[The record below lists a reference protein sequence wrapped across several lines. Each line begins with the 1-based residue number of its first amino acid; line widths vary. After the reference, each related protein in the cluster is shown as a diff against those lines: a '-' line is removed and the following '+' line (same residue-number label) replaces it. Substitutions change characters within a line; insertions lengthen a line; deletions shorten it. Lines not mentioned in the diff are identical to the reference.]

1 MDKLPKIIALCGYK
15 GSGKDTAAEYLVT
28 KYKYNHYKISE
39 KLKEVIKLLF
49 NLDDNDLEK
58 NKDEINDKWGI
69 EPRKIMQFIGTD
81 MFQYK
86 LQELF
91 PNIEKTF
98 WIKSLFT
105 DELINKIENEN
116 HRVVISDLRFLHEYD
131 LISNI
136 YVPYSILKVQN
147 NNLEKNDNHISENEF
162 NNIPINA
169 VILNNTTKQQL
180 YNNIDH
186 IAFSMM
192 VEPKDS

>member
-1 MDKLPKIIALCGYK
+1 MNKLPKIIALCGYK

-91 PNIEKTF
+91 PTIEKSF

-192 VEPKDS
+192 VEPKD

>member
-1 MDKLPKIIALCGYK
+1 MNKLPKIIALCGYK

-186 IAFSMM
+186 ITFSMM
-192 VEPKDS
+192 VEPKD

>member
-1 MDKLPKIIALCGYK
+1 MNKLPKIIALCGYK
-15 GSGKDTAAEYLVT
+15 GSGKDTVAEYLVQ

-49 NLDDNDLEK
+49 NLNDDDLER

-192 VEPKDS
+192 VEPKD

>member
-105 DELINKIENEN
+105 DELINKI
-116 HRVVISDLRFLHEYD
+116 
-131 LISNI
+131 
-136 YVPYSILKVQN
+136 
-147 NNLEKNDNHISENEF
+147 
-162 NNIPINA
+162 
-169 VILNNTTKQQL
+169 
-180 YNNIDH
+180 
-186 IAFSMM
+186 
-192 VEPKDS
+192 

>member
-1 MDKLPKIIALCGYK
+1 MNKLPKIIALCGYK

-91 PNIEKTF
+91 PTIEKSF

-105 DELINKIENEN
+105 DELINKIKNED
-116 HRVVISDLRFLHEYD
+116 HRVVISDLRFLHEYN

-136 YVPYSILKVQN
+136 YVSYSILKVQN
-147 NNLEKNDNHISENEF
+147 SNLEKNDKHISENEF
-162 NNIPINA
+162 NNIPIND
-169 VILNNTTKQQL
+169 VILNNTNKQQL

-192 VEPKDS
+192 VEHRN

>member
-1 MDKLPKIIALCGYK
+1 MNKLPKIIALCGYK
-15 GSGKDTAAEYLVT
+15 GSGKDTVAEYLVQ

-49 NLDDNDLEK
+49 NLNDDDLER

-91 PNIEKTF
+91 PTIEKSF

-192 VEPKDS
+192 VEPKD

>member
-1 MDKLPKIIALCGYK
+1 MNKLPKIIALCGYK
-15 GSGKDTAAEYLVT
+15 GSGKDTVAEYLVD

-58 NKDEINDKWGI
+58 NKDKINDKWGI

-86 LQELF
+86 LQEIF
-91 PNIEKTF
+91 PNIEKNF

-105 DELINKIENEN
+105 DELINKIKNEDY
-116 HRVVISDLRFLHEYD
+116 RIVISDLRFLHEYN

-136 YVPYSILKVQN
+136 GVSYIILKVN
-147 NNLEKNDNHISENEF
+147 NSSLKKNDKHISENEF
-162 NNIPINA
+162 NNIPINDI
-169 VILNNTTKQQL
+169 ILNNSSIQQL
-180 YNNIDH
+180 YNNIDN
-186 IAFSMM
+186 IVFSIII
-192 VEPKDS
+192 KNI

>member
-1 MDKLPKIIALCGYK
+1 MNKLPKIIALCGYK
-15 GSGKDTAAEYLVT
+15 GSGKDTVAEYLVQ

-49 NLDDNDLEK
+49 NLNDDDLER

-91 PNIEKTF
+91 PTIEKSF

-116 HRVVISDLRFLHEYD
+116 HRIVISDLRFLHEYN

-136 YVPYSILKVQN
+136 YVSYSILKVQN
-147 NNLEKNDNHISENEF
+147 NNLEKNDKHISENEF

-169 VILNNTTKQQL
+169 VILNNSTKELL
-180 YNNIDH
+180 YNNIDN
-186 IAFSMM
+186 IAFKMILKSR
-192 VEPKDS
+192 D

>member
-1 MDKLPKIIALCGYK
+1 MNKLPKIIALCGYK
-15 GSGKDTAAEYLVT
+15 GSGKDTVAEYLV
-28 KYKYNHYKISE
+28 KNYKYNHYKISE
-39 KLKEVIKLLF
+39 KLKEGIKLLF
-49 NLDDNDLEK
+49 NLNDDDLER

-91 PNIEKTF
+91 PTIEKSF

-105 DELINKIENEN
+105 DELINKIANED
-116 HRVVISDLRFLHEYD
+116 HRIVISDLRFLHEYN

-136 YVPYSILKVQN
+136 CVSYSILKIQN
-147 NNLEKNDNHISENEF
+147 DNLEKNDNHISENEF

-169 VILNNTTKQQL
+169 VILNNSNKQQL
-180 YNNIDH
+180 YNNIDN
-186 IAFSMM
+186 IAFKMI
-192 VEPKDS
+192 

>member
-1 MDKLPKIIALCGYK
+1 MNKLPKIIALCGYK

-192 VEPKDS
+192 VEPKD

>member
-192 VEPKDS
+192 VEPKD

>member
-116 HRVVISDLRFLHEYD
+116 HRVVISDLIFLHEYD

-136 YVPYSILKVQN
+136 YVSYSILKVQN

-169 VILNNTTKQQL
+169 VILNNSTKQKL

-192 VEPKDS
+192 VEPRD

>member
-1 MDKLPKIIALCGYK
+1 MNKMPKIIALCGYR
-15 GSGKDTAAEYLVT
+15 GSGKDTAAEYLVK

-49 NLDDNDLEK
+49 NLDDNDLEQH
-58 NKDEINDKWGI
+58 KDKINDKWGI

-91 PNIEKTF
+91 PNIGKDF

-105 DELINKIENEN
+105 DELINKIKNED
-116 HRVVISDLRFLHEYD
+116 HKIVISDLRFLHEYN
-131 LISNI
+131 LISRI
-136 YVPYSILKVQN
+136 YQTYSVLKVQN
-147 NNLEKNDNHISENEF
+147 NNLEKDDKHISENEF

-169 VILNNTTKQQL
+169 IILNNTTKQDL

-192 VEPKDS
+192 VETRNY

>member
-1 MDKLPKIIALCGYK
+1 MNKLPKIIALCGYK

-91 PNIEKTF
+91 PTIEKSF

-116 HRVVISDLRFLHEYD
+116 HRIVISDLRFLHEYD

-192 VEPKDS
+192 VEPKD

>member
-1 MDKLPKIIALCGYK
+1 
-15 GSGKDTAAEYLVT
+15 
-28 KYKYNHYKISE
+28 
-39 KLKEVIKLLF
+39 
-49 NLDDNDLEK
+49 
-58 NKDEINDKWGI
+58 
-69 EPRKIMQFIGTD
+69 MQFIGTD

-192 VEPKDS
+192 VEPKD